1 MKINWLINIKYD
13 ILQVNKQQQ
22 YRRKVNL
29 VNLMFDSLIYLIN
42 ICNDNHLT
50 NKCYDTFRKIIIF
63 IIK

>member
-1 MKINWLINIKYD
+1 MNEN

-29 VNLMFDSLIYLIN
+29 VNLMFDSLIYSIN

-50 NKCYDTFRKIIIF
+50 NRCYDTFNYYYN
-63 IIK
+63 